1 MPISE
6 DFKSIHT
13 KKWEIFFSQCD
24 PTAQLKLTQLANL
37 FQLTASEHA
46 TKGGLGFEDLQ
57 KDRQSWVMNRIRI
70 EIDELPFWNDIVEV
84 ETWIE
89 ILKGAKS
96 IRDFS
101 IIKNGKK
108 LVNATSLWAVF
119 NTEKRRPD
127 ILQIDSSHIERFP
140 DRKATKQ
147 EISIL
152 EKDFE
157 AHFKTNYKVK
167 FSDLDIVNHVN
178 NTKYLEWCLDII
190 EPEILFKHQIKAIE
204 MIFLKELNLFDEI
217 EINHQKNKNGIL
229 FRIQHQDKIN
239 FLCNIE
245 L

>member
-6 DFKSIHT
+6 DFKSIYS
-13 KKWEIFFSQCD
+13 KGWEIYFSQCD
-24 PTAQLKLTQLANL
+24 PTAKIKLTELANL

-57 KDRQSWVMNRIRI
+57 LNEQSWVMNRIRI
-70 EIDELPFWNDIVEV
+70 EIDELPSWNDIIEV

-101 IIKNGKK
+101 IIKNGKR

-119 NTEKRRPD
+119 NTTKRRPD
-127 ILQIDSSHIERFP
+127 ILQLDSSHIERFP
-140 DRKATKQ
+140 DRKPTKQ
-147 EISIL
+147 ENSVL
-152 EKDFE
+152 EKDFV
-157 AHFKTNYKVK
+157 ADSISIHNVK

-178 NTKYLEWCLDII
+178 NTKYLEWCLDTI
-190 EPEILFKHQIKAIE
+190 EPDILLQHRIKAIE
-204 MIFLKELNLFDEI
+204 MNFLKELNLSDEI
-217 EINHQKNKNGIL
+217 EVHQRKNENKIQ
-229 FRIQHQDKIN
+229 FRIQHKDDIN
-239 FLCNIE
+239 FLCTIA